1 MIPMMNNPSVNSMSG
16 GIGMDFDNK
25 YHSLLFTSETP
36 ERIFSDLSY
45 PSLRDAVE
53 NFEKRYIH
61 QVLNLNQGQKGKTAE
76 ALNIDRK
83 TLYIKMKKYGLF

>member
-1 MIPMMNNPSVNSMSG
+1 MLLMNNPAMSSMSG
-16 GIGMDFDNK
+16 GIDMDFDNK
-25 YHSLLFTSETP
+25 YHSLLFTTETP
-36 ERIFSDLSY
+36 ERIFSDFPY
-45 PSLRDAVE
+45 PNLRDAVE
-53 NFEKRYIH
+53 NFEKRYIY